1 MYPYRF
7 GRNADILHI
16 DTVRKGF
23 NTYRRDVGWNRHLF
37 QSLTPCKSII
47 SHVTQSLSQNH
58 RIQITA
64 SPEGIRINAF
74 HGIRNHHQFN
84 ICIVFKSAPAD
95 HFYCTGERHIL
106 ICSPIFDQCTSVDSK
121 IGSRCRRIYFR
132 YRKLHDDQCHHYHQ
146 DTQKTL
152 FSFGIMIL
160 SHTYTPSCH
169 IQFVKHFTLLP
180 PPFVS
185 FCFFCYPSA

>member
-1 MYPYRF
+1 MITAVKSCLMYPYRF

-64 SPEGIRINAF
+64 SPEGIRIYTF
-74 HGIRNHHQFN
+74 HRLGNHHQLY
-84 ICIVFKSAPAD
+84 ILIVLKCPPAYNL
-95 HFYCTGERHIL
+95 HRFRKRHIG
-106 ICSPIFDQCTSVDSK
+106 IRPTIFNQSSSTHLK
-121 IGSRCRRIYFR
+121 IGRICRICLPH
-132 YRKLHDDQCHHYHQ
+132 RKLTNYQCQQNHQ
-146 DTQKTL
+146 HSRKAQ
-152 FSFGIMIL
+152 FS
-160 SHTYTPSCH
+160 H
-169 IQFVKHFTLLP
+169 
-180 PPFVS
+180 
-185 FCFFCYPSA
+185 